1 MTAFHPISP
10 LRALEIVEAAGI
22 PDGRRIIADYAAAEL
37 LKSYAQ
43 VRETIEVGGGRSCV
57 RGAAIPVEI
66 WQRIIR
72 DGVTDDVWPG
82 GTVRLVGS
90 DLIGG
95 APAVNITAI
104 GFKLDDLQRMINQHR
119 GHTKKRPSSA
129 KAETSPTPD
138 SDEDPTPAPVSARR
152 RKAPDLSGLHAGAL
166 HLDVEQTKAALS
178 IKHTTFYKL
187 LKTGQL
193 ERAKGTIG
201 TRITVASVRRYA
213 GLDD

>member
-1 MTAFHPISP
+1 MTSFHPIAP
-10 LRALEIVEAAGI
+10 RKALEIVEAAGI

-104 GFKLDDLQRMINQHR
+104 GFKLDDLQRMIDQYR
-119 GHTKKRPSSA
+119 GHTQKRQAVSQATVAVAPA
-129 KAETSPTPD
+129 
-138 SDEDPTPAPVSARR
+138 SDEDPILAADTTRR
-152 RKAPDLSGLHAGAL
+152 RKAPDLSALHAGAL

-178 IKHTTFYKL
+178 IGRTTLYKL
-187 LKTGQL
+187 LDAGKL
-193 ERAKGTIG
+193 ERAEGTAG

-213 GLDD
+213 GLVD